1 MASIFQT
8 ILDFLR
14 VLRSARNYIK
24 RFSVILALLGRR
36 LRTLWRSWDRK
47 TGAFR
52 KYSPAGPPCPGTKAA
67 IRSALGGSGDPGGC
81 ELGASSVPS
90 SASFPSLQER
100 AGSETREAGA
110 TTPPGGISASP
121 PASRITAGHHNERT
135 HSNQSRE
142 RFSSQSDSSHSDR
155 LPDII
160 RSSSREPLRAAVGQ
174 PSRRSTA
181 SRHPLEHEPVSPL
194 TGMANVI
201 HEEPLH
207 RSSTTSP
214 AMSAYFL
221 PEGRIL
227 QLIHSTQLPRHAT
240 RITV

>member
-8 ILDFLR
+8 LIDLLR
-14 VLRSARNYIK
+14 VLCSPRNYIK
-24 RFSVILALLGRR
+24 CFYVILALLGRG

-52 KYSPAGPPCPGTKAA
+52 KYSPAGPPCPGTKAEV
-67 IRSALGGSGDPGGC
+67 RSVLGGSGDLGRC
-81 ELGASSVPS
+81 QLGASSVPA
-90 SASFPSLQER
+90 SASFPGLQER
-100 AGSETREAGA
+100 AASETREAGA
-110 TTPPGGISASP
+110 TTSTPAGGFSASP
-121 PASRITAGHHNERT
+121 PATRAPSK
-135 HSNQSRE
+135 QSRE
-142 RFSSQSDSSHSDR
+142 SFSSQRDSSHSDR

-181 SRHPLEHEPVSPL
+181 GRHPLDHEPVSPFS
-194 TGMANVI
+194 GMENVI

-214 AMSAYFL
+214 AMSEYFL
-221 PEGRIL
+221 PEGRFL
-227 QLIHSTQLPRHAT
+227 QLIHSDQLPRYAR